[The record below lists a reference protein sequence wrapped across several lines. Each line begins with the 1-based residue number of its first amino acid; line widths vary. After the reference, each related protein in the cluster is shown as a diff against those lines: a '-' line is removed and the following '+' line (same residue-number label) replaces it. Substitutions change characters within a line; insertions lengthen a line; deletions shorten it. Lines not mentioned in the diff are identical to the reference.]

1 MLEEMV
7 SILLNLLTNHFSKL
21 ISKEQIQKNATLT
34 MQKDKL
40 SHGGANVL
48 FRLLSLSLSPV

>member
-40 SHGGANVL
+40 SHGGAN
-48 FRLLSLSLSPV
+48 PQQDT